1 MADSGTPV
9 SATTPSMSP
18 QAASTPSS
26 SVGTASAAAP
36 APKLGSTQPKAVNPF
51 VYLGIPQAVFDWRPK
66 MPGPKM
72 SVFLAVTISLTSAYV
87 YDRREVKRI
96 QQEYI
101 DRVTWMSEETLE
113 TNELARRVLVY
124 GARVPDDGEL
134 ERSSKWFKKY
144 MKPILV
150 ASGTD
155 YVLKNGTNP
164 GGLGRTLMHEI
175 RGRRI
180 VRASEQATGSVAI
193 ANSPEENI
201 SAVLKERDRVE
212 QEKDTDGGIVLLG
225 RLALKEYLWALRKG
239 YGSPIDL
246 LEEARLEGMGL
257 GANERRKDGR
267 WEREEELMVRELEKE
282 DAESGNG
289 PFDEPALPEKQE
301 LDGDEPAAPAS
312 SSLAG
317 SPYLGYTPY
326 RSIIP
331 SNLPSSEKPAATP
344 VAQEAPLILPPEDVP
359 PQPPLLLVPF
369 TSPFGFRT
377 WPSKIV
383 GFFNKRADARLGG
396 ESALAIILA
405 KTRPFEP
412 PVERTETGEM
422 RGLLD
427 DNLVAEVRAGKRPEL
442 TCVDGQR
449 TGSKDLDF
457 MFEVDENPVSF
468 RKAYRSMP
476 KNWEY
481 YRRQYYKDELAPKLK
496 TARELASGAREPT
509 KNETKYPPKTENELR
524 QERLDKE
531 LRWRREQEGWA
542 VVRSGS
548 GVAWNEKWG
557 FGAGSETPFKIVTL
571 PTDAD
576 KAQLEEQ
583 KRQWRED
590 QRAKEQRLDE
600 YLASLPQPAADD
612 E

>member
-1 MADSGTPV
+1 MADSGPST
-9 SATTPSMSP
+9 STTASSMASSTSTATSSSTV
-18 QAASTPSS
+18 QDAAAS
-26 SVGTASAAAP
+26 
-36 APKLGSTQPKAVNPF
+36 APKLGPSQPKAVNPF

-66 MPGPKM
+66 LPGPKM
-72 SVFLAVTISLTSAYV
+72 SAFLAVTISLTGAYV

-101 DRVTWMSEETLE
+101 DRVKWMSEETLE
-113 TNELARRVLVY
+113 TNDLARRVLVY

-134 ERSSKWFKKY
+134 ERSSKWFKRY

-155 YVLKNGTNP
+155 YILKNGTNP
-164 GGLGRTLMHEI
+164 GGLGRTLIHEI

-180 VRASEQATGSVAI
+180 VRASEQAAGSVAI

-201 SAVLKERDRVE
+201 SAVLKERDRVD
-212 QEKDTDGGIVLLG
+212 QEKDMAGGIVLLG

-239 YGSPIDL
+239 YGSRIDL
-246 LEEARLEGMGL
+246 REEARLEGMGL

-282 DAESGNG
+282 DAQSENA
-289 PFDEPALPEKQE
+289 PFDEPAAPEAPE
-301 LDGDEPAAPAS
+301 LDADEPDAPTPAAA
-312 SSLAG
+312 AG

-326 RSIIP
+326 RSILP
-331 SNLPSSEKPAATP
+331 SNLPPSEKAAPA
-344 VAQEAPLILPPEDVP
+344 VQEPPLVLPPEDVP
-359 PQPPLLLVPF
+359 AQPPLLLVPF

-377 WPSKIV
+377 WPSKMV
-383 GFFNKRADARLGG
+383 GFFNKRREARLGG

-405 KTRPFEP
+405 KTRPMEP
-412 PVERTETGEM
+412 PTERTETGEM
-422 RGLLD
+422 KGVLD
-427 DNLVAEVRAGKRPEL
+427 DNLVGEVRVGKHPEL
-442 TCVDGQR
+442 TCVEGER
-449 TGSKDLDF
+449 TGSRDLDF

-468 RKAYRSMP
+468 RKAYRSML

-548 GVAWNEKWG
+548 GVAWDEKWG
-557 FGAGSETPFKIVTL
+557 FGQGSETPFQVVTL

-576 KAQLEEQ
+576 KAHLEEQ
-583 KRQWRED
+583 ARQW
-590 QRAKEQRLDE
+590 KENQADKERRLDE
-600 YLASLPQPAADD
+600 YLASLPQPPADD